1 MSMGHGQYEYI
12 ILYHILSIII
22 YYILLPLPKIP
33 LPLRLLVSGHQV
45 TVDPQRLWMVTMI
58 TMNMVNMV
66 TA

>member
-1 MSMGHGQYEYI
+1 MNI
-12 ILYHILSIII
+12 F
-22 YYILLPLPKIP
+22 LPLPMIP

-66 TA
+66 NTA

>member
-1 MSMGHGQYEYI
+1 MNI
-12 ILYHILSIII
+12 F
-22 YYILLPLPKIP
+22 LPLPKIP

-66 TA
+66 LVLVMVVMM